1 MRPTIWIRLLAMTLA
16 LCLTAPLSRN
26 QEYDRRDGNWWKQLD
41 AVSRANYV
49 AGILD
54 GMELGNKFSVWGI
67 DQSDANC
74 KDAAKLVASSYSDY
88 RSKYLSNVTNIQ
100 ILDGLDAFYSD
111 ARNRGILV
119 NGAVWLVLNQ
129 IAGKPQAEMQ
139 ALVEK
144 WRNNAEKE

>member
-1 MRPTIWIRLLAMTLA
+1 MRPTIWIRLLAMTFA

-49 AGILD
+49 AGFLD
-54 GMELGNKFSVWGI
+54 GMELGNKFSVWGLG
-67 DQSDANC
+67 QNDANC
-74 KDAAKLVASSYSDY
+74 EDAAKLVASSYSDY
-88 RSKYLSNVTNIQ
+88 RTKYLANVTNIR
-100 ILDGLDAFYSD
+100 ILDGLDAIYSD

-119 NGAVWLVLNQ
+119 SGAIWLALNQ
-129 IAGKPQAEMQ
+129 ISGKPQAEMQ